1 MTDLK
6 LKQNEEQLRQDHT
19 MMYQLLKQADIKSQ
33 TCMHLLALNLK
44 GLVNRI
50 LRNIMDLKT
59 FGCVVLCALKS
70 IGKEQNF
77 GKVEK

>member
-1 MTDLK
+1 M
-6 LKQNEEQLRQDHT
+6 R
-19 MMYQLLKQADIKSQ
+19 S
-33 TCMHLLALNLK
+33 LALNLK

-59 FGCVVLCALKS
+59 FGCVVLCVLKS